1 MIFVFCTKQPHLSM
15 IYTITILIS
24 TLVIINFLLLKL
36 SCNKT
41 TKKISKKPII
51 LSERTTNLSG
61 SQELAPTG
69 S

>member
-1 MIFVFCTKQPHLSM
+1 M

-51 LSERTTNLSG
+51 LSERTTNVSA
-61 SQELAPTG
+61 SEELAPTG